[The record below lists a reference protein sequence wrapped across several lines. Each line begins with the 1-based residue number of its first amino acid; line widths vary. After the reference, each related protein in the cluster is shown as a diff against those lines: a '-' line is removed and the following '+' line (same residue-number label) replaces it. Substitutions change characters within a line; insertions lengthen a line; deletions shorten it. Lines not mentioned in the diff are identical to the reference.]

1 MQRTLI
7 SMLFTLFA
15 VSAGATTIT
24 ITPANSIPDAYADEN
39 AWVLAN
45 FGSSFEPETLETFNE
60 FTASNTT
67 GYTSLSTSVGT
78 FSVAGSSQAGSST
91 LSTGTHQNQ
100 FTILDSSDTPFS
112 GRYSTTIPDGGNWLD
127 SNDITGVKLTT
138 SLNTLLFLITDV
150 NDVGGNLTI
159 KTQDGTQSSAFVPSP
174 TAQNGDLYFVAI
186 TSSNP
191 IGEVWWL
198 NSSNSDGWG
207 IDDLGTAVDPPAPTP
222 EPATLSIAGLG
233 LAVMVLAKK
242 YKTPRDPQQS

>member
-15 VSAGATTIT
+15 VSAGASTIT
-24 ITPANSIPDAYADEN
+24 IVPASSISNAYADES
-39 AWVLAN
+39 AWVQSN

-60 FTASNTT
+60 FTASDTT

-78 FSVAGSSQAGSST
+78 FSVAGSSQPGSST

-112 GRYSTTIPDGGNWLD
+112 GRYSTTPGGGNWLD

-138 SLNTLLFLITDV
+138 SLNTLLFMITDV
-150 NDVGGNLTI
+150 NDTGGTLTI
-159 KTQDGTQSSAFVPSP
+159 KTQDGTQSSAFVPSS

-186 TSSNP
+186 TSPNP
-191 IGEVWWL
+191 IGEVWFL
-198 NSSNSDGWG
+198 NSSNADGWG
-207 IDDLGTAVDPPAPTP
+207 IDDLGTIVDPPAPTP

-233 LAVMVLAKK
+233 LAGIVLAKK
-242 YKTPRDPQQS
+242 YKTSRSAC